1 LRAGGAAGILAPRDS
16 GDDRGAMIETAR
28 LRLRPARI
36 EDAGDLFAVFSDPR
50 AMRYWDSLPH
60 VEVAQTRRWLEGM
73 VRAAP
78 GTSADFVVERGGRAI
93 GKAGCWRVGP
103 SPWGAGVAGEIG
115 FILHPDHWGQ
125 GIASEALAAAIP
137 EVLRRLEVARL
148 EADVDPRN
156 AAALRLLGRFGF
168 REVGRAENT
177 VRLGEEWCDSV
188 YLALERDGGVG
199 A

>member
-1 LRAGGAAGILAPRDS
+1 
-16 GDDRGAMIETAR
+16 MIETGR
-28 LRLRPARI
+28 LRLRPARV
-36 EDAGDLFAVFSDPR
+36 EDAEDLFAVFSDPR

-73 VRAAP
+73 VRLDPA
-78 GTSADFVVERGGRAI
+78 GSADFVVERGGRAI

-137 EVLRRLEVARL
+137 EVLRRLDVARL

-156 AAALRLLGRFGF
+156 AAALRLLRRFGF
-168 REVGRAENT
+168 REVGRAERT
-177 VRLGEEWCDSV
+177 IRVGEEWCDSV
-188 YLALERDGGVG
+188 YLARARDGGEG
-199 A
+199 R

>member
-1 LRAGGAAGILAPRDS
+1 
-16 GDDRGAMIETAR
+16 MIETGR
-28 LRLRPARI
+28 LRLRRARI
-36 EDAGDLFAVFSDPR
+36 DDAEDLFAVFSDPR

-73 VRAAP
+73 VRLDPAA
-78 GTSADFVVERGGRAI
+78 SADFVVERDGRAI

-103 SPWGAGVAGEIG
+103 SAWADGIAGEIG

-125 GIASEALAAAIP
+125 GIAREALAAVIP
-137 EVLRRLEVARL
+137 EVFARLEVARL

-168 REVGRAENT
+168 GEVGRAENT

-188 YLALERDGGVG
+188 YLALERNGGEG